1 LAFAKSAL
9 FAGITLTL
17 LLQGCAQTPPAE
29 PVAQPVAEP
38 ESAPEITLNMPQQPD
53 CDCIEPVSV
62 DYTFLEKG
70 FAALALGE
78 HDDAM
83 EYFQRYQRLESSATA
98 EWEAD
103 VAMAFTYSLVDSPL
117 HDAQQARKSYRDLRK
132 KDWQEMELHQQTRLM
147 QYSLETF
154 LAMERR
160 GRELEETNADL
171 EEDLKKREEAIKR
184 LRELTLGQKGSAQ

>member
-1 LAFAKSAL
+1 
-9 FAGITLTL
+9 
-17 LLQGCAQTPPAE
+17 
-29 PVAQPVAEP
+29 
-38 ESAPEITLNMPQQPD
+38 
-53 CDCIEPVSV
+53 
-62 DYTFLEKG
+62 
-70 FAALALGE
+70 
-78 HDDAM
+78 
-83 EYFQRYQRLESSATA
+83 
-98 EWEAD
+98 
-103 VAMAFTYSLVDSPL
+103 MAFTYSLVDSPL